1 LAITYP
7 LSTPTNIGI
16 ANIIFSADNATAIS
30 QSPFTFAQQVVKHQ
44 GERWRASISLP
55 PMKRVDAENWIAFLL
70 TLRGQYGTF
79 LLGDPNGTAPR
90 GSAATTAGTPVVNG
104 TNQTGEDLNIDGLPT
119 SVTGYLLAGD
129 YIQLGSGASSSLYKV
144 LTQVDTNASGQ
155 ATLTIWPSITTA
167 PADNATITLNN
178 TKSVF
183 RLSSN
188 TASWEINNISSY
200 GITFDCVEAL

>member
-30 QSPFTFAQQVVKHQ
+30 QSPFTFSQQVIKHQ

-55 PMKRVDAENWIAFLL
+55 PMKRVDAEFWVAFLL
-70 TLRGQYGTF
+70 SLRGQYGTF
-79 LLGDPNGTAPR
+79 LLGDPNCTTPQ
-90 GSAATTAGTPVVNG
+90 GSAKTTAGTPVVMG
-104 TNQTGEDLNIDGLPT
+104 GSQTGQDLIIDGLPT

-129 YIQLGSGASSSLYKV
+129 YIQLGTGVTSSLYKV
-144 LTQVDTNASGQ
+144 LTQVDTNGSGQ
-155 ATLTIWPSITTA
+155 ATLTLWPSVITA
-167 PADNATITLNN
+167 PVDNATVTL
-178 TKSVF
+178 TSPKGLF
-183 RLSSN
+183 RLANN

-200 GITFDCVEAL
+200 GITFDCVGVL

>member
-1 LAITYP
+1 MAITYP

-70 TLRGQYGTF
+70 SLRGQYGTF
-79 LLGDPNGTAPR
+79 LLGDPNGTAPQ
-90 GSAATTAGTPVVNG
+90 GSAATTAGTPLVMG
-104 TNQTGEDLNIDGLPT
+104 GSQTGQDLTIDGLPV

-129 YIQLGSGASSSLYKV
+129 YIQLGSNGTSKLYTV
-144 LTQVDTNASGQ
+144 ITQVNTNGSGV
-155 ATLTIWPSITTA
+155 ATLTLWPSITTA
-167 PADNATITLNN
+167 PADNAAITLTN
-178 TKSVF
+178 TKSNF
-183 RLSSN
+183 RLAAN

>member
-1 LAITYP
+1 MAISFP
-7 LSTPTNIGI
+7 ISTPTNIGI

-55 PMKRVDAENWIAFLL
+55 PMKRVDAENWVAFLL
-70 TLRGQYGTF
+70 SLRGQYGTF
-79 LLGDPNGTAPR
+79 LLGDPNCTAPR
-90 GSAATTAGTPVVNG
+90 GSAATTAGTPVVMG
-104 TNQTGEDLNIDGLPT
+104 GSQTGQDLAIDGLPT

-129 YIQLGSGASSSLYKV
+129 YIQLGSNGTSKFYKV
-144 LTQVDTNASGQ
+144 LTQVNTNASGQ
-155 ATLTIWPSITTA
+155 ATLTLWPSITTA
-167 PADNATITLNN
+167 PADNATITLTN

>member
-1 LAITYP
+1 MAISFP
-7 LSTPTNIGI
+7 ISTPTNIGI

-70 TLRGQYGTF
+70 SLRGQYGTF
-79 LLGDPNGTAPR
+79 LLGDPNATAPR
-90 GSAATTAGTPVVNG
+90 GSAATTAGTPVVFG
-104 TNQTGEDLNIDGLPT
+104 ANQTGQDLIIDGLPT

-129 YIQLGSGASSSLYKV
+129 YIQLGSGITSNLYKV
-144 LTQVDTNASGQ
+144 LTQVNTNGSGV
-155 ATLTIWPSITTA
+155 ATVTVWPSVTTA
-167 PADNATITLNN
+167 PADNATITLNSA
-178 TKSVF
+178 KGVF
-183 RLSSN
+183 RLANN

-200 GITFDCVEAL
+200 GITFDCVEAI

>member
-1 LAITYP
+1 MAITYP

-70 TLRGQYGTF
+70 TLRGQYGTV

-104 TNQTGEDLNIDGLPT
+104 ASQTGEDLNIDGLPT

-129 YIQLGSGASSSLYKV
+129 YIQLGSGPSSSLYKV
-144 LTQVDTNASGQ
+144 LTQVNTNASGQ
-155 ATLTIWPSITTA
+155 ATLTIWPSLTTA
-167 PADNATITLNN
+167 PADGDTITLNN

>member
-1 LAITYP
+1 MAITYP

-70 TLRGQYGTF
+70 SLRGQYGTF
-79 LLGDPNGTAPR
+79 LLGDPNGTAPI
-90 GSAATTAGTPVVNG
+90 GSAATTAGTPVVFG
-104 TNQTGEDLNIDGLPT
+104 ANQTGQDLIIDGLPT

-129 YIQLGSGASSSLYKV
+129 YIQLGSSGTANLYKV
-144 LTQVDTNASGQ
+144 LTQVNTNGSGV
-155 ATLTIWPSITTA
+155 ATLTLWPSITTA
-167 PADNATITLNN
+167 PADNAAITLTN

-183 RLSSN
+183 RLASN

-200 GITFDCVEAL
+200 GITFDCVEAI